1 MTVRLLIINLM
12 PDKQATEQHFKR
24 ITDALSFDI
33 KIEYLYL
40 TSHHY
45 KNTSISYLKQHY
57 KCLNDIKDTYY
68 DVMIITGAALEH
80 LEFNKI
86 TYIDELDEILEWSKE
101 HIKKRIFICWAAQY
115 ALYKNYGIKPIKNEI
130 KLSGVYLYN
139 INPSHPLYKDIP
151 YYYSPQS
158 RYMQFNP
165 EIKAINDLNLISYRG
180 NDIDILTNKKHTDYY
195 FAGHLE
201 YDQCTLAKEY
211 ERDIKINRDT
221 PIPENY
227 FIDGTTHPSQP
238 RWYQD
243 AENIYNYVL
252 NKIGSS

>member
-33 KIEYLYL
+33 KTEYLYL

-57 KCLNDIKDTYY
+57 KCLSDIKDTDY

-80 LEFNKI
+80 LEFNEV
-86 TYIDELDEILEWSKE
+86 TYIDELNKIIEWSKE

-115 ALYKNYGIKPIKNEI
+115 ALYKNYGIKPIKNKT
-130 KLSGVYLYN
+130 KLSGIYLYN
-139 INPSHPLYKDIP
+139 INPSHPLYKDRT

-158 RYMQFNP
+158 RYMQINP
-165 EIKAINDLNLISYRG
+165 EIKAINDLSLISYKG
-180 NDIDILTNKKHTDYY
+180 NDIDIITNKKHTDYY

-201 YDQCTLAKEY
+201 YNQYTLAKEY
-211 ERDIKINRDT
+211 ERDLKINSDT

-227 FIDGTTHPSQP
+227 FTDDSSTPLEA
-238 RWYQD
+238 RWYSS
-243 AENIYNYVL
+243 AEEIYEFIL
-252 NKIGSS
+252 KKE